1 MAGQNDRYAMNSVL
15 RAAQIL
21 HCFSLENPTHTH
33 SEISKKLGLNK
44 AAVTRLLYSL
54 EKAGLI
60 ERDIESGRYGLTI
73 RLYQIGSVY
82 INLTGIPQAARPA
95 LVELT
100 SACEE
105 SSHISILRES
115 EIVYIDKVESPRP
128 IRMMSYVGRKLPAYC
143 TGTGKAILA
152 YLGEEYLKEFLRKV
166 RLERRTPNTITKS
179 AEFKAELEK
188 VRRSGYATDNAE
200 NEPEVMSVAAPVRDQ
215 NGRVVAAVSIA
226 GPVYRMSG
234 DGKMERFV
242 PAVIH
247 AAETISRRLGYSGSE
262 DVATKAQR
270 HEGKLKH

>member
-21 HCFSLENPTHTH
+21 QCFSLETPHHTH
-33 SEISKKLGLNK
+33 SEISRKLGLNK

-60 ERDIESGRYGLTI
+60 EKDVESGKYGLTI

-82 INLTGIPQAARPA
+82 TNLTGIPQAARPA

-100 SACEE
+100 DTCEE
-105 SSHISILRES
+105 SSHISILREF
-115 EIVYIDKVESPRP
+115 EIVYIDKVEPARP
-128 IRMMSYVGRKLPAYC
+128 IRMESYIGRMLPAYC

-152 YLGEEYLKEFLRKV
+152 YLGEEHLKKFLQKV
-166 RLERRTPNTITKS
+166 RLKQRTPNTITKP
-179 AEFKAELEK
+179 AEFRAELEK
-188 VRRSGYATDNAE
+188 VRSLGYATDNAE

-226 GPVYRMSG
+226 GPVYRMAEN
-234 DGKMERFV
+234 GKMDRFV
-242 PAVIH
+242 PAIIH
-247 AAETISRRLGYSGSE
+247 AAERVSRRLGY
-262 DVATKAQR
+262 
-270 HEGKLKH
+270 EGTPST